1 MPSVTAGSRKRRVD
15 ARITATTKRQIDEAV
30 NGLPLVLTTPEAARL
45 LRVGEQTLRNWRV
58 SGEGP
63 KFAKFGR
70 NIRYRL
76 QDVLGWMDRN
86 IYASTTEAFAAEQ
99 LEHRGFR

>member
-1 MPSVTAGSRKRRVD
+1 MPNVTAGSRKRRVD
-15 ARITATTKRQIDEAV
+15 AKITASTKRQIDSAV
-30 NGLPLVLTTPEAARL
+30 NGLPLILTSSEAAKL

-70 NIRYRL
+70 NIRYRV
-76 QDVLGWMDRN
+76 QDLLSWMDRN
-86 IYASTTEAFAAEQ
+86 IYASTTEAFAAEE
-99 LEHRGFR
+99 LESRGFR